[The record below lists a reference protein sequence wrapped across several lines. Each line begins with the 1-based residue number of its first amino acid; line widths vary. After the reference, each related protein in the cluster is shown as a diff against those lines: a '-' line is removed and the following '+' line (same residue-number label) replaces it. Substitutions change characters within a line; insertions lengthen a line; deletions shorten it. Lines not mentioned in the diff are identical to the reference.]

1 MAAEQTAKAAAQC
14 KQEVT
19 INRAAHGN
27 KLGNKLG
34 DFPAD
39 AAAAVLPSRLILAD
53 AAATAASVV
62 VYEGF
67 IAEREGKLKL
77 GICVSA
83 LTKLAASLELQL
95 GLGRGEKDINS
106 QKMTLNS
113 AKGANYL

>member
-39 AAAAVLPSRLILAD
+39 AAAAVPPSWLILAD
-53 AAATAASVV
+53 AAAAASVV